1 MFLKN
6 IMLYCNKTALET
18 VVCVYE
24 CSSKAVQMCSIVKLY
39 IENEI
44 NIRLSVGISGL
55 NLHWL

>member
-1 MFLKN
+1 MFLKK

-55 NLHWL
+55 NLH